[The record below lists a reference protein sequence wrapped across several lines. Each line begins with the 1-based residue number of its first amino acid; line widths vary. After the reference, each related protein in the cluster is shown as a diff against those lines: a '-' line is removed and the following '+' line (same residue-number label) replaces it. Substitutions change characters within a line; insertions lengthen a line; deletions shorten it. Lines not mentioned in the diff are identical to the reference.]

1 MLTDFSAGNYR
12 FIPGSATYSSGAVA
26 MAGYTIVHAV
36 FRRPRPV
43 AQAFAEIQRHLS
55 GLGRPMQAVCGF
67 ELRSP
72 RPFTFDGFAEF
83 NRGYVE
89 LLKEYQLHLD
99 GYGPAARTNV
109 CPEPLTVAPATPS
122 VYAFSYTVP
131 GNSQP
136 TNFVG
141 AGAGEIKPGPFTRD
155 SIVRLGESTADALRQ
170 KAAFVMSM
178 LASAM
183 SEMNVSWQEATTANI
198 YTIHPLESYLVSDI
212 LTPMGE
218 TAIHGAHWFYTRP
231 PIVEIEFEMDVRGV
245 AQEITL

>member
-1 MLTDFSAGNYR
+1 MLIDANAGNYR
-12 FIPGSATYSSGAVA
+12 FLPSSATYSSGAVA
-26 MAGYTIVHAV
+26 MAGYAIVHAT

-43 AQAFAEIQRHLS
+43 AQAFADIQAYLS
-55 GLGRPMQAVCGF
+55 GLGRPIQSVCGF

-72 RPFTFDGFAEF
+72 KPFTFDGFAQF

-109 CPEPLTVAPATPS
+109 CPEPLTIAPSEPS

-131 GNSQP
+131 SSANQVS
-136 TNFVG
+136 FVG

-155 SIVRLGESTADALRQ
+155 SIVRLGETTADAMRE
-170 KAAFVMSM
+170 KAAFVMSL
-178 LASAM
+178 LAA
-183 SEMNVSWQEATTANI
+183 EMAGLGVSWKDATAANI
-198 YTIHPLESYLVSDI
+198 YTIHPLESYFVSDI
-212 LTPMGE
+212 LAPMGE
-218 TAIHGAHWFYTRP
+218 TAIHGAHWFNTRP

-245 AQEITL
+245 AQEVVF

>member
-1 MLTDFSAGNYR
+1 MLTDFSAGNYQ

-43 AQAFAEIQRHLS
+43 HQAFAEIQSHLS

-72 RPFTFDGFAEF
+72 RPFTFAGFAEF
-83 NRGYVE
+83 NQGYVD
-89 LLKEYQLHLD
+89 LLKEYQLHSD

-109 CPEPLTVAPATPS
+109 CPEPQAIAPATPA

-131 GNSQP
+131 NAAQP
-136 TNFVG
+136 VNFVG

-155 SIVRLGESTADALRQ
+155 SIVRLGETTPDALGE
-170 KAAFVMSM
+170 KAAFVMGM
-178 LASAM
+178 LAAAM
-183 SEMNVSWQEATTANI
+183 REMNVGWQEATTANI
-198 YTIHPLESYLVSDI
+198 YTIHPLEPYFVSEI
-212 LTPMGE
+212 LTPMGQ
-218 TAIHGAHWFYTRP
+218 TAVHGAHWFYTRP

-245 AQEITL
+245 SQEITL